1 MKIGITLNMGSNLFS
16 SGINQNAFYLASLF
30 CKSGHSLELIVSKR
44 NKDTEHQLSQ
54 ILDKKQD
61 ITIIDIT
68 EAHSKKYD
76 VIVILGMS
84 FTRNRI
90 LKLKETNPKIKF
102 VKYQCGNQFLIDMEA
117 SLFNMHL
124 ERFPDETIDKTTDDD
139 DDTRVDAIWQIP
151 QMQSNEGWVSFK
163 QKTDNITVVPFVW
176 DPIFIEN
183 VNKEAGYGLY
193 TKDKNLKRI
202 GVMEPNLSVMKNFLI
217 PLAIAERVNKYL
229 PIDKCTVWSS
239 ANVKENKRAK
249 QLLLKTE
256 LNKQGKLTGEGR
268 HLTPFVLNKYSH
280 LIVSWQWTNPL
291 NYLYFDIAWLGY
303 PIVHNAHL
311 CKDIG
316 YFYNDNNVY
325 EAAEQVIYAINNH
338 ANNSENYI
346 KENREKIKRFTKHNP
361 RVVEQYNMLL
371 EDLTSGKFKKYN
383 YDSSTNS
390 INL

>member
-30 CKSGHSLELIVSKR
+30 CKGGHSLELIVSKR
-44 NKDTEHQLSQ
+44 NKDTEYQLSQ
-54 ILDKKQD
+54 ILDKKED
-61 ITIIDIT
+61 IKIT
-68 EAHSKKYD
+68 DFNEVHLRKFD
-76 VIVILGMS
+76 VMIILGTS

-90 LKLKETNPKIKF
+90 LKLKEINPKIKF

-124 ERFPDETIDKTTDDD
+124 ERFPNETIDKTTDDD
-139 DDTRVDAIWQIP
+139 EDTRVDAIWQIP

-193 TKDKNLKRI
+193 TKDKNIKRI
-202 GVMEPNLSVMKNFLI
+202 GIMEPNLSVMKNFLI

-249 QLLLKTE
+249 QLLLNTE
-256 LNKQGKLTGEGR
+256 LKKEGKLTAEGR
-268 HLTPFVLNKYSH
+268 HLTPFVLNGYSH

-325 EAAEQVIYAINNH
+325 EATEQVIYAINNH
-338 ANNSENYI
+338 ADNSESYI
-346 KENREKIKRFTKHNP
+346 KENREKIKRFTKHNN

>member
-1 MKIGITLNMGSNLFS
+1 MKIGITLTMGNNLFS

-30 CKSGHSLELIVSKR
+30 CKGGHSVELVVGARIENTK
-44 NKDTEHQLSQ
+44 HQLSQ
-54 ILDKKQD
+54 ILDKNED
-61 ITIIDIT
+61 IRLTDFN
-68 EAHSKKYD
+68 EAHLRKFD
-76 VIVILGMS
+76 VMIILGVS
-84 FTRNRI
+84 LSRNRI
-90 LKLKETNPKIKF
+90 LKLKEINPKIKF

-117 SLFNMHL
+117 SLFNSHPNVIN
-124 ERFPDETIDKTTDDD
+124 EGKSTDDD
-139 DDTRVDAIWQIP
+139 KDTRVDAIWQIP

-183 VNKEAGYGLY
+183 VNKEADYGLY
-193 TKDKNLKRI
+193 TKDKNLKKI
-202 GVMEPNLSVMKNFLI
+202 GIMEPNLSVMKNWLI
-217 PLAIAERVNKYL
+217 PLAITERVNKYL
-229 PIDKCTVWSS
+229 PIDKCNIYSLKKILKNERT
-239 ANVKENKRAK
+239 K
-249 QLLLKTE
+249 QLLYKTE
-256 LNKQGKLTGEGR
+256 LKKEGKLSAEGR
-268 HLTPFVLNKYSH
+268 HLTPFVLNGYSH

-325 EAAEQVIYAINNH
+325 EATEQVIYAINNH
-338 ANNSENYI
+338 ADNSESYI

-371 EDLTSGKFKKYN
+371 NDLTSGKFKKYN